1 MFLYPIS
8 PESPLLFPNRWF
20 SSGPQGKHQNTKN
33 VQIQEIEIPPE
44 GRTVH
49 LKAYG
54 FIKVFRIVSKDGDIG
69 YWATDMLEMNEAKR
83 EVMGG
88 YSWKIEEYHRG
99 IKQFCGVENCQARK
113 NQSQR
118 AHIMFSLRAFLRLEV
133 ERLRTGRSWFESKR
147 EIIRQ
152 AISAYIKNPNY
163 SLPRTSTA

>member
-1 MFLYPIS
+1 MVDVGGTLTLI
-8 PESPLLFPNRWF
+8 R
-20 SSGPQGKHQNTKN
+20 
-33 VQIQEIEIPPE
+33 
-44 GRTVH
+44 
-49 LKAYG
+49 
-54 FIKVFRIVSKDGDIG
+54 
-69 YWATDMLEMNEAKR
+69 WATDILEMNEAKR

-152 AISAYIKNPNY
+152 AIRGFLITYWSPIKYETPPKFHPFSAPKTLN
-163 SLPRTSTA
+163 SLD